1 MLHHHHFERT
11 IARRMRVARQPAL
24 FGFAVAHSPI
34 PDRPSRTSRPL
45 RPARRHRLPPTRAAR
60 PSRSRGVF
68 LTPRR
73 GMLSAVLLGLLAL
86 TLATLL
92 GTANV
97 VGSHTLAANPGPQLF
112 ASTSI
117 VPSELAEVRF

>member
-1 MLHHHHFERT
+1 MLHHFERAT
-11 IARRMRVARQPAL
+11 ARRLRVARESGR
-24 FGFAVAHSPI
+24 FGFAV
-34 PDRPSRTSRPL
+34 SRFLTPARTRRTASPL

-68 LTPRR
+68 LAPHPRT
-73 GMLSAVLLGLLAL
+73 LSAVLLAVAAL

-97 VGSHTLAANPGPQLF
+97 VGSHALAANPGPQLF
-112 ASTSI
+112 ASASI
-117 VPSELAEVRF
+117 VPSGLAEVRF